1 MFVKKGFRTCEVS
14 NLTGLTRRQLDHWD
28 RTGLFR
34 PSLAY
39 AEGKGSARFY
49 SYLDVVDLGVMK
61 QLLDAGLSTR
71 RLRSCLSFL
80 KDHLKEDK
88 LAGLSLLTDGKGL
101 YLLTEDAG
109 LVVDLARRGQVA
121 WVTDVGIVAA
131 EINNQLGCGC
141 ADDVSCSDVI

>member
-1 MFVKKGFRTCEVS
+1 MSVKKGFRTSEVS

-49 SYLDVVDLGVMK
+49 SYLDVVELRVMK
-61 QLLDAGLSTR
+61 QLLDAGLSTK

-88 LAGLSLLTDGKGL
+88 LTGLSLLTDGKGL
-101 YLLTEDAG
+101 YLLTGDAG

-121 WVTDVGIVAA
+121 WVTDVGIVVT
-131 EINNQLGCGC
+131 EVDNLLGRGG
-141 ADDVSCSDVI
+141 ADDVGCTGMI